1 MSKTL
6 KRIAVAMPTVAEDR
20 RINAAARTDPD
31 ALPLTPEQ
39 LQAMVP
45 MKALRGRTKSAEKSS
60 WFRFVTA
67 QRLWRISKPLAKA
80 GKAAW
85 TVCCAN
91 TFKRM
96 RCLKASDFNGV
107 RK

>member
-6 KRIAVAMPTVAEDR
+6 KRIAVVMPTVAENR

-39 LQAMVP
+39 LEAMVP

-91 TFKRM
+91 AFKRM